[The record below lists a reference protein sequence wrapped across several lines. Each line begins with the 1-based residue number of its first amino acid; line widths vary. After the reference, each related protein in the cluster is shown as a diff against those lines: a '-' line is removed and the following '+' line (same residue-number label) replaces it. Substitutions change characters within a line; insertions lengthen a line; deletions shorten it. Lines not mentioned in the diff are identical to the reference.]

1 MVQLQLWWL
10 WPPWLHRGGGDRE
23 TQGAQSGS
31 QKNKPQLAPRA
42 GRAHLFL
49 GENWGV
55 CVPGPRR
62 EQIIRL
68 QGQVDKHY
76 AGLKEAAEERCR
88 RLENMSHLFQ
98 LKREVEDLEQW
109 IAERDVVASS
119 QEMGQ
124 DLDHVTVRVPGWVRW
139 CWCVALRGKI

>member
-1 MVQLQLWWL
+1 MAQGYGGRLHNGSF
-10 WPPWLHRGGGDRE
+10 PPNTPICPPGWV
-23 TQGAQSGS
+23 GA
-31 QKNKPQLAPRA
+31 
-42 GRAHLFL
+42 
-49 GENWGV
+49 V
-55 CVPGPRR
+55 CCGCERRCLCAGPRR

-76 AGLKEAAEERCR
+76 AGLKEAGEQRRR
-88 RLENMSHLFQ
+88 RLEHMAHLFQ

-124 DLDHVTVRVPGWVRW
+124 DLDHVTVRMLGWVWR
-139 CWCVALRGKI
+139 C

>member
-1 MVQLQLWWL
+1 MG
-10 WPPWLHRGGGDRE
+10 RG
-23 TQGAQSGS
+23 
-31 QKNKPQLAPRA
+31 
-42 GRAHLFL
+42 HLFP

-76 AGLKEAAEERCR
+76 AGLKEAAEERRR

-124 DLDHVTVRVPGWVRW
+124 DLDHVTVRMLG
-139 CWCVALRGKI
+139 RGGHSGAGVWFLGGRGANRILLSPPPLCSSCGRSFGSSHGRRAAWGRNAWTG